1 MANETS
7 IYDSLFTGFGI
18 NDNGFKFPTFL
29 DFLNIMNELGKMQ
42 FGEDFYI
49 DNKTNLGQW
58 FEMFCYTLEGQSKLF
73 QTIYNNLSIYT
84 MKGVM
89 LDKYGSNFNVGRL
102 TDTYAYATVEV
113 TGVPFAIIMKGYKV
127 KSKQGRFYSTVTNIE
142 LDSTGHGLGQ
152 VIAEDSGV
160 AGNVGINMIKEKV
173 TPNEQVYTIT
183 NITSASGGA
192 DIESD
197 IDYRARLLQ
206 FFLGAENGSVNGI
219 RRAML
224 SLPQVK
230 DCKVFEN
237 NDMFD
242 DPVTGLKPGQI
253 AVIINGL
260 IDEVLAY
267 KLFNTRSAGVC
278 TTGNTEIEVVSDSG
292 AYVTE
297 RFYSAEE
304 KPLYIKVSDI
314 TLTNPEA
321 VDIQGQIKQSL
332 LTRLGQYSSLGNKV
346 NFEKVQACVYILEDI
361 DEAKVEISSDNATWY
376 QVDLIP
382 TIYEYYLLMEQQIT
396 IEDQGELC

>member
-58 FEMFCYTLEGQSKLF
+58 FEMFCYALEGQSKLF

-142 LDSTGHGLGQ
+142 LDSTGRGLGQ

-160 AGNVGINMIKEKV
+160 AGNVGINMITEKV

-206 FFLGAENGSVNGI
+206 FFLGSENGSVNGI

-237 NDMFD
+237 NGMFD
-242 DPVTGLKPGQI
+242 DPATGLKPGQI

-314 TLTNPEA
+314 TLANSEA

-361 DEAKVEISSDNATWY
+361 DEAKVEISIDNATWY

-396 IEDQGELC
+396 IED

>member
-160 AGNVGINMIKEKV
+160 AGNVGINMITEKV

-206 FFLGAENGSVNGI
+206 FFLGSENGSVNGI
-219 RRAML
+219 RKAML

-237 NDMFD
+237 NGMFD
-242 DPVTGLKPGQI
+242 DPATGLKPGQI

-314 TLTNPEA
+314 TLANSEA

-361 DEAKVEISSDNATWY
+361 DEAKVEISIDNATWY
-376 QVDLIP
+376 QADLIP
-382 TIYEYYLLMEQQIT
+382 TIYEYYLLTEQQIT
-396 IEDQGELC
+396 IED

>member
-7 IYDSLFTGFGI
+7 IYDSLFTGFGV

-113 TGVPFAIIMKGYKV
+113 TGVPFAIIAKGYKV
-127 KSKQGRFYSTVTNIE
+127 KSKPGRFYTTVTNIE
-142 LDSTGHGLGQ
+142 LDSTGSGLGQ

-160 AGNVGINMIKEKV
+160 AGNIGINMITEKV

-237 NDMFD
+237 NDMVD

-314 TLTNPEA
+314 SLANSEA

-361 DEAKVEISSDNATWY
+361 DEAKVEISIDNATWY

-382 TIYEYYLLMEQQIT
+382 TIYEYYLLMESQIT
-396 IEDQGELC
+396 IED

>member
-152 VIAEDSGV
+152 VIAEDSGA
-160 AGNVGINMIKEKV
+160 AGNVGINMITEKV

-206 FFLGAENGSVNGI
+206 FFLGSENGSVNGI

-237 NDMFD
+237 NGMFD
-242 DPVTGLKPGQI
+242 DPATGLKPGQI

-314 TLTNPEA
+314 TLANSEA

-361 DEAKVEISSDNATWY
+361 DEAKVEISIDNATWY
-376 QVDLIP
+376 QADLIP
-382 TIYEYYLLMEQQIT
+382 TIYEYYLLTEQQIT
-396 IEDQGELC
+396 IED

>member
-127 KSKQGRFYSTVTNIE
+127 KSKPGRFYSTVTNIE

-206 FFLGAENGSVNGI
+206 FFLGSENGSVNGI

-242 DPVTGLKPGQI
+242 DPATGLKPGQI

-304 KPLYIKVSDI
+304 KPLYIRVSDI

-361 DEAKVEISSDNATWY
+361 DEAKVEISIDNATWY
-376 QVDLIP
+376 QADLIP

-396 IEDQGELC
+396 IED

>member
-7 IYDSLFTGFGI
+7 IYDSLFTGFGV

-29 DFLNIMNELGKMQ
+29 DFLSIMNELGKMQ

-102 TDTYAYATVEV
+102 RDTYAYATVEV

-127 KSKQGRFYSTVTNIE
+127 KSKPGRFYTTVTNIE
-142 LDSTGHGLGQ
+142 LDSTGSGLGQ

-160 AGNVGINMIKEKV
+160 AGNIGISMITEKV

-206 FFLGAENGSVNGI
+206 FFLGSENGSVNGI

-237 NDMFD
+237 NGMFD

-292 AYVTE
+292 DYVTE

-304 KPLYIKVSDI
+304 KPLYIKISDI
-314 TLTNPEA
+314 TLANPEA

-361 DEAKVEISSDNATWY
+361 DEAKVEISIDNATWY
-376 QVDLIP
+376 QVDLMP
-382 TIYEYYLLMEQQIT
+382 TIYEYYLLTESQIT
-396 IEDQGELC
+396 IED

>member
-7 IYDSLFTGFGI
+7 IYDSLFTGFGV

-29 DFLNIMNELGKMQ
+29 DFLSIMNELGKMQ

-102 TDTYAYATVEV
+102 RDTYAYATVEV

-127 KSKQGRFYSTVTNIE
+127 KSKPGRFYTTVTNIE
-142 LDSTGHGLGQ
+142 LDSTGSGLGQ
-152 VIAEDSGV
+152 VIASDSGV
-160 AGNVGINMIKEKV
+160 AGNIGINMITEKV

-192 DIESD
+192 NIESD

-237 NDMFD
+237 NDMVD

-314 TLTNPEA
+314 SLANSEA

-332 LTRLGQYSSLGNKV
+332 LTRLGQYSSLGNKI

-361 DEAKVEISSDNATWY
+361 DEAKVEISIDNATWY

-382 TIYEYYLLMEQQIT
+382 TIYEYHLLMESQIT
-396 IEDQGELC
+396 IED

>member
-102 TDTYAYATVEV
+102 RDTYAYATVEV

-127 KSKQGRFYSTVTNIE
+127 KSKPGRFYTTVTNIE
-142 LDSTGHGLGQ
+142 LDSTGSGLGQ
-152 VIAEDSGV
+152 VTAEDSGV
-160 AGNVGINMIKEKV
+160 AGNIGINMITEKV

-192 DIESD
+192 NIESD

-206 FFLGAENGSVNGI
+206 FFLGSENGSVNGI

-237 NDMFD
+237 NGMVA

-278 TTGNTEIEVVSDSG
+278 TTGNTEIEVVSNSG

-304 KPLYIKVSDI
+304 KPLYIKISDI
-314 TLTNPEA
+314 TLANSEA

-361 DEAKVEISSDNATWY
+361 DEAKVEISIDNATWY

-382 TIYEYYLLMEQQIT
+382 TIYEYYLLMESQIT
-396 IEDQGELC
+396 IED

>member
-7 IYDSLFTGFGI
+7 IYDSLFTGFGV

-29 DFLNIMNELGKMQ
+29 DFLSIMNELGKMQ

-102 TDTYAYATVEV
+102 RDTYAYATVEV
-113 TGVPFAIIMKGYKV
+113 TGVPFAIITKGYKV
-127 KSKQGRFYSTVTNIE
+127 KSKPGRFYTTVTNIE
-142 LDSTGHGLGQ
+142 LDSTGSGLGQ

-160 AGNVGINMIKEKV
+160 AGNIGISMITEKV

-242 DPVTGLKPGQI
+242 DPATGLKPGQI

-278 TTGNTEIEVVSDSG
+278 TTGNTKIEVVSDSG

-314 TLTNPEA
+314 SLANSEA

-361 DEAKVEISSDNATWY
+361 DEAKVEISLDNAAWY
-376 QVDLIP
+376 QADLIP

-396 IEDQGELC
+396 IED

>member
-7 IYDSLFTGFGI
+7 IYDSLFTGFGV

-29 DFLNIMNELGKMQ
+29 DFLSIMNELGKMQ

-89 LDKYGSNFNVGRL
+89 LDKYGSNFSVGRL

-127 KSKQGRFYSTVTNIE
+127 KSKPGRFYTTVTNIE
-142 LDSTGHGLGQ
+142 LDSTGRGLGQ

-160 AGNVGINMIKEKV
+160 AGNIGINMITEKV

-314 TLTNPEA
+314 SLANSEA

-361 DEAKVEISSDNATWY
+361 DEAKVEISIDNATWY

-382 TIYEYYLLMEQQIT
+382 TIYEYYLLMESQIT
-396 IEDQGELC
+396 IED

>member
-7 IYDSLFTGFGI
+7 IYDSLFTGFGV

-29 DFLNIMNELGKMQ
+29 DFLSIMNELGKMQ

-102 TDTYAYATVEV
+102 RDTYAYATVEV

-127 KSKQGRFYSTVTNIE
+127 KSKPGRFYTTVTNIE
-142 LDSTGHGLGQ
+142 LDSTGSGLGQ

-160 AGNVGINMIKEKV
+160 AGNIGIRMITEKV

-206 FFLGAENGSVNGI
+206 FFLGSENGSVNGI

-237 NDMFD
+237 NGMFD

-292 AYVTE
+292 DYVTE

-304 KPLYIKVSDI
+304 KPLYIKISDI
-314 TLTNPEA
+314 TLANSEA

-361 DEAKVEISSDNATWY
+361 DEANVEISIDNATWY
-376 QVDLIP
+376 QVDLMP
-382 TIYEYYLLMEQQIT
+382 TIYEYYLLIESQIT
-396 IEDQGELC
+396 IED

>member
-7 IYDSLFTGFGI
+7 IYDSLFTGFGV

-29 DFLNIMNELGKMQ
+29 DFLSIMNELGKMQ

-102 TDTYAYATVEV
+102 RDTYAYATVEV

-127 KSKQGRFYSTVTNIE
+127 KSKPGRFYTTVTNIE
-142 LDSTGHGLGQ
+142 LDSTGSGLGQ

-160 AGNVGINMIKEKV
+160 AGNIGISMITEKV

-242 DPVTGLKPGQI
+242 DPATGLKPGQI

-314 TLTNPEA
+314 SLANSEA

-332 LTRLGQYSSLGNKV
+332 LTRLGQYSSLGNKI

-361 DEAKVEISSDNATWY
+361 DEAKVEISIDNATWY

-396 IEDQGELC
+396 IED

>member
-7 IYDSLFTGFGI
+7 IYDSLFTGFGV

-29 DFLNIMNELGKMQ
+29 DFLSIMNELGKMQ

-113 TGVPFAIIMKGYKV
+113 TGVPFAIIRKGYKV
-127 KSKQGRFYSTVTNIE
+127 KSKPGRFYTTVTNIE
-142 LDSTGHGLGQ
+142 LDSTGSGLGQ

-160 AGNVGINMIKEKV
+160 AGNIGINMITEKV

-278 TTGNTEIEVVSDSG
+278 TTGDTEIEVVSDSG

-314 TLTNPEA
+314 SLANSEA

-361 DEAKVEISSDNATWY
+361 GEAKVEISIDNATWY

-382 TIYEYYLLMEQQIT
+382 TIYEYYLLMESQIT
-396 IEDQGELC
+396 IED

>member
-113 TGVPFAIIMKGYKV
+113 TGVPFAVIMKGYKV

-160 AGNVGINMIKEKV
+160 AGNVGINMITEKV

-206 FFLGAENGSVNGI
+206 FFLGSENGSVNGI

-237 NDMFD
+237 NGMFD
-242 DPVTGLKPGQI
+242 DPATGLKPGQI

-278 TTGNTEIEVVSDSG
+278 TTGDTEIEIVSDSG

-314 TLTNPEA
+314 TLANSEA

-361 DEAKVEISSDNATWY
+361 DEAKVEISIDNATWY
-376 QVDLIP
+376 QADLIP
-382 TIYEYYLLMEQQIT
+382 TIYEYYLLTEQQIT
-396 IEDQGELC
+396 IED

>member
-7 IYDSLFTGFGI
+7 IYDSLFTGFGV

-29 DFLNIMNELGKMQ
+29 DFLSIMNELGKMQ

-102 TDTYAYATVEV
+102 RDTYAYATVEV

-127 KSKQGRFYSTVTNIE
+127 KSKPGRFYTTVTNIE
-142 LDSTGHGLGQ
+142 LDSTGSGLGQ

-160 AGNVGINMIKEKV
+160 AGNIGISMITEKV

-237 NDMFD
+237 NGMFD
-242 DPVTGLKPGQI
+242 DPATGLKPGQI

-314 TLTNPEA
+314 SLANSEA

-346 NFEKVQACVYILEDI
+346 NFEKVQACVFILEDI
-361 DEAKVEISSDNATWY
+361 DEAKVEISIDNATWY

-396 IEDQGELC
+396 IED

>member
-29 DFLNIMNELGKMQ
+29 DFLSIMNELGKMQ

-127 KSKQGRFYSTVTNIE
+127 KSKPGRFYTTVTNIE
-142 LDSTGHGLGQ
+142 LDSTGRGLGQ
-152 VIAEDSGV
+152 VTAEDSGV
-160 AGNVGINMIKEKV
+160 AGNIGINMITEKV

-206 FFLGAENGSVNGI
+206 FFLGSENGSVNGI

-237 NDMFD
+237 NDMLD

-314 TLTNPEA
+314 SLANSEA

-361 DEAKVEISSDNATWY
+361 DEAKVEISIDNATWY

-396 IEDQGELC
+396 IED

>member
-42 FGEDFYI
+42 FGEGFYI

-160 AGNVGINMIKEKV
+160 AGNVGINMITEKV

-242 DPVTGLKPGQI
+242 DPATGLKPGQI

-304 KPLYIKVSDI
+304 KPLYIRVSDI
-314 TLTNPEA
+314 TLTNSEA

-332 LTRLGQYSSLGNKV
+332 LTRLGQYSSIGNKV

-361 DEAKVEISSDNATWY
+361 DEAKVEISLDNANWY
-376 QVDLIP
+376 QADLIP
-382 TIYEYYLLMEQQIT
+382 TIYEYYLLTEQQIT
-396 IEDQGELC
+396 IED

>member
-29 DFLNIMNELGKMQ
+29 DFLSIMNELGKMQ

-127 KSKQGRFYSTVTNIE
+127 KSKPGRFYTTVTNIE
-142 LDSTGHGLGQ
+142 LDSTGSGLGQ

-160 AGNVGINMIKEKV
+160 AGNVGINMITEKV

-237 NDMFD
+237 NDMLD

-297 RFYSAEE
+297 RFYSAKE

-314 TLTNPEA
+314 SLANPDA

-361 DEAKVEISSDNATWY
+361 DEAKVEISVDNTTWY

-382 TIYEYYLLMEQQIT
+382 TIYEYYLLMESQIT
-396 IEDQGELC
+396 IED

>member
-42 FGEDFYI
+42 FGEGFYI

-113 TGVPFAIIMKGYKV
+113 TGVPFAIIRKGYKV
-127 KSKQGRFYSTVTNIE
+127 KSKQGRFYSTATNIE

-160 AGNVGINMIKEKV
+160 AGNVGINMIMEKV

-242 DPVTGLKPGQI
+242 DPATGLKPGQI

-292 AYVTE
+292 AHVTE

-304 KPLYIKVSDI
+304 KPLYIRVSDI
-314 TLTNPEA
+314 TLTNSEA

-332 LTRLGQYSSLGNKV
+332 LTRLGQYSSIGNKV

-361 DEAKVEISSDNATWY
+361 DEAKVEISLDNANWY
-376 QVDLIP
+376 QADLIP
-382 TIYEYYLLMEQQIT
+382 TIYEYYLLTEQQIT
-396 IEDQGELC
+396 IED

>member
-160 AGNVGINMIKEKV
+160 AGNVGINMITEKV

-206 FFLGAENGSVNGI
+206 FFLGSENGSVNGI

-237 NDMFD
+237 NGMFD
-242 DPVTGLKPGQI
+242 DPATGLKPGQI

-314 TLTNPEA
+314 TLANSEA

-361 DEAKVEISSDNATWY
+361 NEAKVEISIDKATWY
-376 QVDLIP
+376 QADLIP
-382 TIYEYYLLMEQQIT
+382 TIYEYYLLTEQQIT
-396 IEDQGELC
+396 IED

>member
-160 AGNVGINMIKEKV
+160 AGNVGINMITEKV

-206 FFLGAENGSVNGI
+206 FFLGSENGSVNGI

-237 NDMFD
+237 NGMFD
-242 DPVTGLKPGQI
+242 DPATGLKPGQI

-314 TLTNPEA
+314 TLANSEA

-361 DEAKVEISSDNATWY
+361 DEAKVEISIDNANWY
-376 QVDLIP
+376 QADLIP
-382 TIYEYYLLMEQQIT
+382 TIYEYYLLTEQQIT
-396 IEDQGELC
+396 IED

>member
-237 NDMFD
+237 NGMLD

-382 TIYEYYLLMEQQIT
+382 TIYEYYLLTEQQIT
-396 IEDQGELC
+396 IED

>member
-127 KSKQGRFYSTVTNIE
+127 KSKPGRFYTTVTNIE
-142 LDSTGHGLGQ
+142 LDSTGSGLGQ
-152 VIAEDSGV
+152 VIASDSGV
-160 AGNVGINMIKEKV
+160 AGNVGINMITEKV

-237 NDMFD
+237 NGMVD

-314 TLTNPEA
+314 VLANPDA

-361 DEAKVEISSDNATWY
+361 DEAKVEISVDNTTWY

-382 TIYEYYLLMEQQIT
+382 TIYEYYLLMESQIT
-396 IEDQGELC
+396 IED

>member
-29 DFLNIMNELGKMQ
+29 DFLSIMNELGKMQ

-102 TDTYAYATVEV
+102 RDTYAYATVEV
-113 TGVPFAIIMKGYKV
+113 TGVPFAIITKGYKV
-127 KSKQGRFYSTVTNIE
+127 KSKPGRFYTTVTNIE
-142 LDSTGHGLGQ
+142 LDSTGSGLGQ

-160 AGNVGINMIKEKV
+160 AGNIGISMITEKV

-242 DPVTGLKPGQI
+242 DPATGLKPGQI

-314 TLTNPEA
+314 SLANSEA

-361 DEAKVEISSDNATWY
+361 DEAKVEISLDNAAWY
-376 QVDLIP
+376 QADLIP
-382 TIYEYYLLMEQQIT
+382 TIYEYYLLMESQIT
-396 IEDQGELC
+396 IED

>member
-29 DFLNIMNELGKMQ
+29 DFLSIMNELGKMQ

-102 TDTYAYATVEV
+102 RDTYAYATVEV

-127 KSKQGRFYSTVTNIE
+127 KSKPGRFYSTVTNIE
-142 LDSTGHGLGQ
+142 LDSTGSGLGQ

-160 AGNVGINMIKEKV
+160 AGNIGISMITEKV

-242 DPVTGLKPGQI
+242 DPATGLKPGQI

-314 TLTNPEA
+314 SLANSEA

-361 DEAKVEISSDNATWY
+361 DEAKVEISIDNATWY
-376 QVDLIP
+376 QADLIP
-382 TIYEYYLLMEQQIT
+382 TIYEYYLLMESQIT
-396 IEDQGELC
+396 IED

>member
-29 DFLNIMNELGKMQ
+29 DFLNIMTELGKMQ

-160 AGNVGINMIKEKV
+160 AGNVGINMITEKV

-206 FFLGAENGSVNGI
+206 FFLGSENGSVNGI

-237 NDMFD
+237 NGMFD

-314 TLTNPEA
+314 TLANSEA

-361 DEAKVEISSDNATWY
+361 DEAKVEISLDNANWY
-376 QVDLIP
+376 QADLIP
-382 TIYEYYLLMEQQIT
+382 TIYEYYLLTEQQIT
-396 IEDQGELC
+396 IED

>member
-160 AGNVGINMIKEKV
+160 AGNVGINMITEKV

-206 FFLGAENGSVNGI
+206 FFLGSENGSVNGI

-237 NDMFD
+237 NGMFD
-242 DPVTGLKPGQI
+242 DPATGLKPGQI

-278 TTGNTEIEVVSDSG
+278 TTGDTEIEIVSDSG

-314 TLTNPEA
+314 TLANSEA

-361 DEAKVEISSDNATWY
+361 NEAKVEISIDKATWY
-376 QVDLIP
+376 QADLIP
-382 TIYEYYLLMEQQIT
+382 TIYEYYLLTEQQIT
-396 IEDQGELC
+396 IED

>member
-127 KSKQGRFYSTVTNIE
+127 KSKPGRFYTTVTNIE
-142 LDSTGHGLGQ
+142 LDSTGSGLGQ
-152 VIAEDSGV
+152 VIASDSGV
-160 AGNVGINMIKEKV
+160 AGNVGINMITEKV

-314 TLTNPEA
+314 VLANPDA

-361 DEAKVEISSDNATWY
+361 DEAKVEISVDNTTWY

-382 TIYEYYLLMEQQIT
+382 TIYEYYLLMESQIT
-396 IEDQGELC
+396 IED

>member
-127 KSKQGRFYSTVTNIE
+127 KSKPGRFYSTVTNIE

-206 FFLGAENGSVNGI
+206 FFLGSENGSVNGI

-237 NDMFD
+237 NGMFD

-361 DEAKVEISSDNATWY
+361 DEAKVEISIDNATWY
-376 QVDLIP
+376 QADLIP

-396 IEDQGELC
+396 IED

>member
-127 KSKQGRFYSTVTNIE
+127 KSKPGRFYSTVTNIE

-206 FFLGAENGSVNGI
+206 FFLGSENGSVNGI

-314 TLTNPEA
+314 TLTNSEA

-361 DEAKVEISSDNATWY
+361 DEAKVEISIDNATWY
-376 QVDLIP
+376 QADLIP

-396 IEDQGELC
+396 IED

>member
-18 NDNGFKFPTFL
+18 NDNRFKFPTFL

-113 TGVPFAIIMKGYKV
+113 TGVPFAIIMKWYKV

-160 AGNVGINMIKEKV
+160 AGNVGINMITEKV

-206 FFLGAENGSVNGI
+206 FFLGSENGSVNGI

-237 NDMFD
+237 NGMFD
-242 DPVTGLKPGQI
+242 DPATGLKPGQI

-304 KPLYIKVSDI
+304 KPLYIRVSDI
-314 TLTNPEA
+314 TLANSEA

-361 DEAKVEISSDNATWY
+361 NEAKVEISIDNATWY
-376 QVDLIP
+376 QADLIP
-382 TIYEYYLLMEQQIT
+382 TIYEYYLLTEQQIT
-396 IEDQGELC
+396 IED

>member
-7 IYDSLFTGFGI
+7 IYDSLFTGFGV

-29 DFLNIMNELGKMQ
+29 DFLSIMNELGKMQ

-102 TDTYAYATVEV
+102 RDTYAYATVEV

-127 KSKQGRFYSTVTNIE
+127 KSKPGRFYTTVTNIE
-142 LDSTGHGLGQ
+142 LDSTGSGLGQ

-160 AGNVGINMIKEKV
+160 AGNIGISMITEKV

-206 FFLGAENGSVNGI
+206 FFLGSENGSVNGI

-237 NDMFD
+237 NDMLD

-304 KPLYIKVSDI
+304 KPLYIKISDI
-314 TLTNPEA
+314 TLANSGA

-361 DEAKVEISSDNATWY
+361 DEAKVEISLDNATWY
-376 QVDLIP
+376 QADLIP
-382 TIYEYYLLMEQQIT
+382 TIYEYYLLLESQIT
-396 IEDQGELC
+396 IED

>member
-7 IYDSLFTGFGI
+7 IYDSLFTGFGV

-29 DFLNIMNELGKMQ
+29 DFLSIMNELGKMQ

-102 TDTYAYATVEV
+102 RDTYAYATVEV

-127 KSKQGRFYSTVTNIE
+127 KSKPGRFYTTVTNIE
-142 LDSTGHGLGQ
+142 LDSTGSGLGQ

-160 AGNVGINMIKEKV
+160 AGNIGISMITEKV

-242 DPVTGLKPGQI
+242 DPATGLKPGQI

-314 TLTNPEA
+314 SLANSEA

-361 DEAKVEISSDNATWY
+361 DEAKVEISIDNATWY

-382 TIYEYYLLMEQQIT
+382 TIYEYYLLMESQIT
-396 IEDQGELC
+396 IED

>member
-127 KSKQGRFYSTVTNIE
+127 KSKPGRFYSTVTNIE

-206 FFLGAENGSVNGI
+206 FFLGSENGSVNGI

-237 NDMFD
+237 NGMFD

-304 KPLYIKVSDI
+304 KPLYIRVSDI
-314 TLTNPEA
+314 TLTNSEA

-361 DEAKVEISSDNATWY
+361 DEAKVEISIDNATWY
-376 QVDLIP
+376 QADLIP
-382 TIYEYYLLMEQQIT
+382 TIYEYYLLIEQQIT
-396 IEDQGELC
+396 IED

>member
-7 IYDSLFTGFGI
+7 IYDSLFTGFGV

-29 DFLNIMNELGKMQ
+29 DFLSIMNELGKMQ

-102 TDTYAYATVEV
+102 RDTYAYATVEV

-127 KSKQGRFYSTVTNIE
+127 KSKPGRFYTTVTNIE
-142 LDSTGHGLGQ
+142 LDSTGSGLGQ

-160 AGNVGINMIKEKV
+160 AGNIGISMITEKV

-206 FFLGAENGSVNGI
+206 FFLGSENGSVNGI

-237 NDMFD
+237 NAMLD

-304 KPLYIKVSDI
+304 KPLYIKISDI
-314 TLTNPEA
+314 TLANSEA

-361 DEAKVEISSDNATWY
+361 DEAKVEISLDNAAWY
-376 QVDLIP
+376 QADLIP
-382 TIYEYYLLMEQQIT
+382 TIYEYYLLLESQIT
-396 IEDQGELC
+396 IED

>member
-7 IYDSLFTGFGI
+7 IYDSLFTGFGV

-29 DFLNIMNELGKMQ
+29 DFLSIMNELGKMQ

-113 TGVPFAIIMKGYKV
+113 TGVPFAIIRKGYKV
-127 KSKQGRFYSTVTNIE
+127 KSKPGRFYTTVTNIE
-142 LDSTGHGLGQ
+142 LDSTGSGLGQ

-160 AGNVGINMIKEKV
+160 AGNIGISMITEKV

-237 NDMFD
+237 NDMVD

-314 TLTNPEA
+314 SLANSAA

-361 DEAKVEISSDNATWY
+361 DEAKVEISIDNATWY

-396 IEDQGELC
+396 IED

>member
-42 FGEDFYI
+42 FGKYFYI

-102 TDTYAYATVEV
+102 RDTYAYATVEV

-127 KSKQGRFYSTVTNIE
+127 KSKPGRFYTTVTNIE
-142 LDSTGHGLGQ
+142 LDSTGSGLGQ

-160 AGNVGINMIKEKV
+160 AGNIGISMITEKV

-242 DPVTGLKPGQI
+242 DPATGLKPGQI

-314 TLTNPEA
+314 SLANSEA

-361 DEAKVEISSDNATWY
+361 DEAKVEISLDNAAWY
-376 QVDLIP
+376 QADLIP
-382 TIYEYYLLMEQQIT
+382 TIYEYYLLMESQIT
-396 IEDQGELC
+396 IED

>member
-7 IYDSLFTGFGI
+7 IYDSLFTGFGV

-29 DFLNIMNELGKMQ
+29 DFLSIMNELGKMQ

-102 TDTYAYATVEV
+102 RDTYAYATVEV

-127 KSKQGRFYSTVTNIE
+127 KSKPGRFYTTVTNIE
-142 LDSTGHGLGQ
+142 LDSTGSGLGQ

-160 AGNVGINMIKEKV
+160 AGNIGISMITEKV

-206 FFLGAENGSVNGI
+206 FFLGSENGSVNGI

-237 NDMFD
+237 NDMLD

-304 KPLYIKVSDI
+304 KPLYIKISDI
-314 TLTNPEA
+314 TLANSEA

-361 DEAKVEISSDNATWY
+361 DEAKVEISIDNATWY
-376 QVDLIP
+376 QADLIP
-382 TIYEYYLLMEQQIT
+382 TIYEYYLLLESQIT
-396 IEDQGELC
+396 IED

>member
-237 NDMFD
+237 NGMFD

-278 TTGNTEIEVVSDSG
+278 TTGDTEIEVVSDSG

-304 KPLYIKVSDI
+304 KPLYIRVSDI

-361 DEAKVEISSDNATWY
+361 DEAKVEISSDNTTWY

-396 IEDQGELC
+396 IED

>member
-29 DFLNIMNELGKMQ
+29 DFLSIMNELGKMQ

-102 TDTYAYATVEV
+102 RDTYAYATVEV

-127 KSKQGRFYSTVTNIE
+127 KSKPGRFYTTVTNIE
-142 LDSTGHGLGQ
+142 LDSTGSGLGQ

-160 AGNVGINMIKEKV
+160 AGNIGINMITEKV

-242 DPVTGLKPGQI
+242 DPATGLKPGQI

-267 KLFNTRSAGVC
+267 KLFNTRSAEVC

-314 TLTNPEA
+314 SLANSEA

-361 DEAKVEISSDNATWY
+361 DEAKVEISIDNATWY

-396 IEDQGELC
+396 IED